1 VDQTHRKIF
10 ENYVTAGAFRHD
22 AAAVAELFT
31 PDGDYEAP
39 LLPPGH
45 PLPRRMHGRAE
56 IRDGMAAYHR
66 AAAYQGAPD
75 LTRSRLVL
83 HDTTDADVFIAE
95 LDTALIG
102 PDGRSTTMSLVQI
115 FRVRD
120 GLIVSLRDY
129 FAPPED
135 AAQPAR

>member
-1 VDQTHRKIF
+1 MDQTPQKIF

-31 PDGDYEAP
+31 ADGDYEAP
-39 LLPPGH
+39 LLPPGY

-66 AAAYQGAPD
+66 AAAYQGTADPA
-75 LTRSRLVL
+75 RSRLVL
-83 HDTTDADVFIAE
+83 HDTADADVFIAE
-95 LDTALIG
+95 LDTVLIG
-102 PDGRSTTMSLVQI
+102 PDGSSTTMSLVQI

-129 FAPPED
+129 FTPPAD
-135 AAQPAR
+135 